1 MEQLNCAHYQSPIG
15 EMMVV
20 ASDVALV
27 GLWIDGQK
35 YYARR
40 MDFEKS
46 VERET
51 DLLRQTTKW
60 LDAYFQ
66 GEKPD
71 PHELN
76 VEPRGTDFQRAVWQ
90 ILREIPYGKTMSY
103 GEIAQKIA
111 AETGGKMS
119 AQAVGGAVGRNPI
132 SIVIPCHRVLG
143 ASGKLTGYA
152 GGLELKK
159 YLLELEGISWSG

>member
-1 MEQLNCAHYQSPIG
+1 MRYQSPIG
-15 EMMVV
+15 GMMVV

-27 GLWIDGQK
+27 GLWISGQK

-40 MDFEKS
+40 MDVEKV

-51 DLLRQTTKW
+51 KVLRQTTKW
-60 LDAYFQ
+60 LDAYFR

-71 PHELN
+71 SHELK
-76 VEPRGTDFQRAVWQ
+76 VEPEGTDFQRAVWRS
-90 ILREIPYGKTMSY
+90 LREIPYGETMSY
-103 GEIAQKIA
+103 GEIAQKITA
-111 AETGGKMS
+111 KTGGKMS

-132 SIVIPCHRVLG
+132 SIIIPCHRVLG
-143 ASGKLTGYA
+143 TDGKLTGYA